1 MFVVSPIVSSVQR
14 MDPVTESDADLIN
27 AYIGGDQES
36 GNKIFRKH
44 YKMILQ
50 IIGEVTRGRFYSD
63 DCLQAGAFGLY
74 KAAHKYDASRGF
86 KFLTMAVP
94 WIRKYVIEEVRN
106 EHLPA
111 GGVAFAP
118 RFKERL
124 YRYVGFEVTGL
135 SDDEIMTRMRINEAE
150 LAALK
155 IAAKQASQP
164 LYFSEGDDS
173 EDGRSGIDEPLAE
186 SLEERYEEDE
196 GFRELRDAVVAA
208 IDDFEE
214 NEKYV
219 LTYGLGLT
227 GEFKSVPEIARALRI
242 SIPEFG
248 EIRRTAL
255 FKLRRKMGSEWAQ

>member
-1 MFVVSPIVSSVQR
+1 MFVVSPIISAVQR

-27 AYIGGDQES
+27 AYIGGDQEA

-50 IIGEVTRGRFYSD
+50 IIGEVTHGRFYSD

-118 RFKERL
+118 RFKDRL
-124 YRYVGFEVTGL
+124 YRYVGFEITGYT
-135 SDDEIMTRMRINEAE
+135 DEEIMARMRITEAE
-150 LAALK
+150 LQDLK
-155 IAAKQASQP
+155 KAAKQVSQP
-164 LYFSEGDDS
+164 LYFSEGEES
-173 EDGRSGIDEPLAE
+173 EDGYSNIDEPIAE

-196 GFRELRDAVVAA
+196 GFRELRDTVVAA
-208 IDDFEE
+208 IDDFDE
-214 NEKYV
+214 NEKYL
-219 LTYGLGLT
+219 LTYSLGLT
-227 GEFKSVPEIARALRI
+227 GSFHSVHEISKVLRI
-242 SIPEFG
+242 SVPEFG
-248 EIRRTAL
+248 ELRRTAL
-255 FKLRRKMGSEWAQ
+255 FKLRKKLGPVWTK